1 MSHHL
6 LQAWVMDT
14 NFAQL
19 QYRNIS
25 NISILKNISKHL
37 HTVIIIESLIK
48 NPWGLPKQL
57 RWCGENM
64 GIHRALDLAARTGR
78 NVIQVDEHSDRASA
92 FNRRCAQHHSTPRQF
107 SLAANTLLPTETSIM
122 VFFKELAWCIPGTA
136 SNPDRCWV
144 STISR
149 KHSLEFVLWF
159 VFQA

>member
-25 NISILKNISKHL
+25 NISILKKHFKTST
-37 HTVIIIESLIK
+37 HSHHHWIIDQESVGTAK
-48 NPWGLPKQL
+48 T

-92 FNRRCAQHHSTPRQF
+92 FNITQLPRQF

-149 KHSLEFVLWF
+149 KNSPEFVLWF